1 MNENEITGLFI
12 GCAIQVH
19 QKLGPGL
26 LESVY
31 EECVAYELNK
41 IGMFVERQK
50 ALPVI
55 YETIKLE
62 AGYRVD
68 FMLERK
74 VIIELKAVEA
84 LNEVH
89 LAQLMTYLRLS
100 NCRLGLLVN
109 FNVAMLKQGIRRV
122 ANNL

>member
-1 MNENEITGLFI
+1 MIENEVTETFI
-12 GCAIQVH
+12 GCALRVH
-19 QKLGPGL
+19 RKLGPGL

-31 EECVAYELNK
+31 EECVAYEMVK
-41 IGMFVERQK
+41 IGLYFERQK
-50 ALPVI
+50 ALPVV

-68 FMLERK
+68 FIIEHK

-89 LAQLMTYLRLS
+89 LAQLMTYLRLTD
-100 NCRLGLLVN
+100 CRLGLLMN
-109 FNVAMLKQGIRRV
+109 FNVTLLRQGIRRV

>member
-1 MNENEITGLFI
+1 MRENEITEEFI
-12 GCAIQVH
+12 GCAMRVH
-19 QKLGPGL
+19 RKLGPGL

-31 EECVAYELNK
+31 EECVAYELTK
-41 IGMFVERQK
+41 SGLFFERQK
-50 ALPVI
+50 ALPVV

-74 VIIELKAVEA
+74 VIIELKAVEI
-84 LNEVH
+84 LNDVH
-89 LAQLMTYLRLS
+89 LAQLMTYLRLAD
-100 NCRLGLLVN
+100 CRLGLLIN
-109 FNVAMLKQGIRRV
+109 FNVTLLRQGIRRV